1 MTLYVQ
7 YGCGFSAPDG
17 WLNFDASPTL
27 RFERL
32 PLIGSLY
39 TRNARRF
46 PKGVRYGNIVRGLPV
61 ESSSADGVFCSHV
74 LEHLSLRDCEQAL
87 RNTHSYLKTGATF
100 RLVVPEMEHLA
111 RDYIASGD
119 VHRLMRD
126 SCLGMERRA
135 SALQA
140 IFGNS
145 SHLWMWDE
153 PAMRAQLQ
161 ASGFRSI
168 RRAQFNDSADA
179 RFREVED
186 PERFAG
192 CLAMECVK

>member
-1 MTLYVQ
+1 MSLYVQ

-32 PLIGSLY
+32 PLIGALY
-39 TRNARRF
+39 TRNAQRF
-46 PKGVRYGNIVRGLPV
+46 PKRVRYGNIVRGLPV
-61 ESSSADGVFCSHV
+61 EPNSVDGMYCSHV
-74 LEHLSLRDCEQAL
+74 LEHLSLNDCGRAL
-87 RNTHSYLKTGATF
+87 RNTFSYMKPGAIF
-100 RLVVPEMEHLA
+100 RLVVPDMEKLA
-111 RDYIASGD
+111 RDYVASGD

-126 SCLGMERRA
+126 SCLGAEERA
-135 SALQA
+135 SAVRA

-153 PAMRAQLQ
+153 PAMREQLRT
-161 ASGFRSI
+161 AGFRNI
-168 RRAQFNDSADA
+168 RRARFNDSADA

-186 PERFAG
+186 AARFDG
-192 CLAMECVK
+192 CLAMECAK